1 MTELHLQNLRT
12 EIPNEKT
19 RDLDLMTTEELLS
32 VMNEE
37 DHKCTEA
44 VKEALPEIAEAVKTC
59 ISALKQGGRMV
70 YIGAGTSGRIGMMDS
85 AECVPTFNCDRI
97 IACLA
102 GGFGAVSKGI
112 ENAEDNMEQGV
123 EDLKKLGFCDK
134 DVVIGIAA
142 SGRTPYVI
150 GALKYAKEIHAKRI
164 AVSCN
169 KHAEISKYA
178 DTAIE
183 VDAGSEVLT
192 GSTRLKSGTCQKLI
206 CNMLSTAA
214 MQGIGKIYKNLMVD
228 MVPTNAKLRDR
239 AVRIISEASECS
251 LETAREYYEL
261 SGHDMKTAIVMI
273 LSGKSREDAQK
284 CLQDADGFVRKA
296 LNPLV

>member
-37 DHKCTEA
+37 DHKCAEA
-44 VKEALPEIAEAVKTC
+44 VKEALPEIAEAVKLC

-70 YIGAGTSGRIGMMDS
+70 YIGAGTSGRIGMMDA

-112 ENAEDNMEQGV
+112 ENAEDNMEQGA
-123 EDLKKLGFCDK
+123 EDLKNLGFCDK

-150 GALKYAKEIHAKRI
+150 GALKYAQEVHAKRI

-169 KHAEISKYA
+169 KHAEMSKYA
-178 DTAIE
+178 NTAIE

>member
-37 DHKCTEA
+37 DHKCAEA
-44 VKEALPEIAEAVKTC
+44 VKEALPEIAEAVKIC

-102 GGFGAVSKGI
+102 GGFGAVSKGV
-112 ENAEDNMEQGV
+112 ENAEDNMEQGA

-150 GALKYAKEIHAKRI
+150 GALKYAQEVHAKRI

-169 KHAEISKYA
+169 KHAEMSKYA

-228 MVPTNAKLRDR
+228 MVPTNVKLRDR

-251 LETAREYYEL
+251 VETAREYYEL
-261 SGHDMKTAIVMI
+261 SGHDIKTAIVMI

>member
-1 MTELHLQNLRT
+1 MTELHLQNLQT

-37 DHKCTEA
+37 DHKCAEA
-44 VKEALPEIAEAVKTC
+44 VKEALPEIDEAVKLC

-112 ENAEDNMEQGV
+112 ENAEDNMEQGA
-123 EDLKKLGFCDK
+123 EDLKNLGFCDK

-150 GALKYAKEIHAKRI
+150 GALKYAQEVHAKRI

-169 KHAEISKYA
+169 KHAEMSKYA

>member
-37 DHKCTEA
+37 DHKCAEA

-112 ENAEDNMEQGV
+112 ENAEDNMEQGA
-123 EDLKKLGFCDK
+123 EDLKNLGFCDK

-150 GALKYAKEIHAKRI
+150 GALKYAQEVHAKRI

-169 KHAEISKYA
+169 KHAEMSKYA
-178 DTAIE
+178 NTAIE

>member
-1 MTELHLQNLRT
+1 MNELHLQNLRT

-37 DHKCTEA
+37 DHKCAEA
-44 VKEALPEIAEAVKTC
+44 VKEALPEIAEAVKLC

-112 ENAEDNMEQGV
+112 ENAEDNMEQGA
-123 EDLKKLGFCDK
+123 EDLKNLGFCDK

-150 GALKYAKEIHAKRI
+150 GALKYAQKVHAKRI

-169 KHAEISKYA
+169 KHAEMSKYA